1 MASTLGAEY
10 SYHTGTPG
18 SPAATKRSSGSFN
31 PNKPPTGSWHRVT
44 VSSELSTLPPSF
56 STSSGLPMKEV
67 THMSI
72 CAGMSPA
79 TGRPSFLAVP
89 STISQPSSS
98 E

>member
-1 MASTLGAEY
+1 MLGAEY

-18 SPAATKRSSGSFN
+18 SPAAKKRSSGSFS
-31 PNKPPTGSWHRVT
+31 PNRPPAGSWHST
-44 VSSELSTLPPSF
+44 TESSELSTLPPSF
-56 STSSGLPMKEV
+56 STLSGLPINDV

-72 CAGMSPA
+72 CAGTMPA
-79 TGRPSFLAVP
+79 TGRPSLRAVP